1 MIQNSEIILH
11 QNIRDNLKNEAKPF
25 VKWAGGKSQ
34 LLDELAE
41 RLPINI
47 KTSRTIE
54 KYVEPFVGGGAF
66 FFFLKNNYKVKE
78 AFLYDIN
85 KELIIGYKVIQKD
98 VKELICRLKDIER
111 EYLDLNEADRKDY
124 YYKVR
129 DMYNK
134 QQDNFDYN
142 TYNNEWIERAAYLI
156 FLNKTCFNGLF
167 RQNKSGKFNVP
178 FGRYKNPTICDEKN
192 LLSVNEALEDT
203 YVFAADF
210 EESRKVVT
218 ANALVYLDP
227 PYRPLNK
234 TSYFTS
240 YDKDGFTD
248 EDQIRLANYY
258 KEWERQVEKYNF
270 YLIMH
275 EHLFV
280 FRKPKKGE
288 DLSRV
293 RYSMGMSK

>member
-1 MIQNSEIILH
+1 M
-11 QNIRDNLKNEAKPF
+11 
-25 VKWAGGKSQ
+25 
-34 LLDELAE
+34 
-41 RLPINI
+41 
-47 KTSRTIE
+47 
-54 KYVEPFVGGGAF
+54 
-66 FFFLKNNYKVKE
+66 KNNYKVKE

-178 FGRYKNPTICDEKN
+178 FGRYKNPTICDEKI
-192 LLSVNEALEDT
+192 
-203 YVFAADF
+203 Y
-210 EESRKVVT
+210 
-218 ANALVYLDP
+218 
-227 PYRPLNK
+227 
-234 TSYFTS
+234 
-240 YDKDGFTD
+240 
-248 EDQIRLANYY
+248 
-258 KEWERQVEKYNF
+258 
-270 YLIMH
+270 
-275 EHLFV
+275 
-280 FRKPKKGE
+280 
-288 DLSRV
+288 
-293 RYSMGMSK
+293 